1 MLLDKLAIHLSKYF
15 KNRNVMKISGI
26 WEELFVSIPINFSAS
41 ASQTNLLWYRVW
53 DGRQDSGTGAWSW
66 GGKSRGVDGNLQ
78 EQLPKD
84 SDFHRRNPD
93 TMQVRS
99 LTIFSVGCLA
109 RHNIITY
116 TKMTRLSRSKGYVE
130 TMGGR
135 RRYLPNIKAEGDEY
149 QWVRGAA
156 ERQAVNTTV
165 QGSAADL
172 VKKAIVNIDKE
183 LRRTFQG

>member
-1 MLLDKLAIHLSKYF
+1 MA
-15 KNRNVMKISGI
+15 
-26 WEELFVSIPINFSAS
+26 LFVTVELWTPETSKKYSVERALFCVPKKYCDSE
-41 ASQTNLLWYRVW
+41 QT
-53 DGRQDSGTGAWSW
+53 
-66 GGKSRGVDGNLQ
+66 
-78 EQLPKD
+78 
-84 SDFHRRNPD
+84 H
-93 TMQVRS
+93 
-99 LTIFSVGCLA
+99 
-109 RHNIITY
+109 
-116 TKMTRLSRSKGYVE
+116 LSRSKGYVE

-172 VKKAIVNIDKE
+172 VKNAIVNIDKE